1 MKALIAPGILL
12 MRRLSLVQKFLLV
25 SLFMLLPL
33 AYTAFLYFTET
44 QKQIEFM
51 SAERD
56 GLRYLRPLTI
66 LGRLVQGHRDL
77 TYLIAKGYE
86 QKKPIRDDIQKKI
99 RATIAEVNLMEN
111 ELGLSYGSAA
121 QWGKVHNKLN
131 ALTVNDDSQDSE
143 GMFDEHTEIVKE
155 IQSLISLVTLKSN
168 LLLDSDT
175 ASYLLMDI
183 VTNNLPKLSER
194 VAIARGVGI
203 GFVMRTELTPDE
215 RAKLVVLES
224 LARERYVELRGSV
237 ETAIAESSEL
247 KVAFDETLKGLADV
261 SQFLND
267 MPSITSAGGL
277 SVITA
282 EAYFKSGTAAFDQ
295 LSKASERALPRLD
308 TLISKRIKQYRQQD
322 ILIQGVAFLCLLL
335 ALYLFFAFYYTV
347 KSGIGFLKK
356 ALGRVA
362 EGDLTGKIDSRAS
375 DEIGSLTNTLRD
387 TKMRLTELTLEINRA
402 AEHVYLASN
411 QISDANENLSQR
423 TESQAST
430 IEQTSASL
438 EELTATVQR
447 NAESAS
453 DANELSQDSARTAEE
468 GRASMKHLTTTM
480 SEIEASTAK
489 IGEIIS
495 LIDNIAFQTN
505 ILALNAA
512 VEAARA
518 GEQGRGFAVVAAEVR
533 NLAHHSADAAKQ
545 IKGLVAQTRE
555 KVSVGVRSVDD
566 TLKTIQESLI
576 STKRVAALMNE
587 IAAASREQSD
597 GIGQVNRAVIQ
608 MDDANQQN
616 AAMVQQ
622 ATATTE
628 SLKDQA
634 NALVSTV
641 GRFKV
646 DGRASEVPMVT
657 LNKVHAAN
665 PSVSTRQR
673 QPSTVRTEPVP
684 AQINEEWTEF

>member
-1 MKALIAPGILL
+1 MKALIAPGVHV

-25 SLFMLLPL
+25 SFFLLVPL
-33 AYTAFLYFTET
+33 AYTALLYFNET
-44 QKQIEFM
+44 QKQIGFM
-51 SAERD
+51 SSERD
-56 GLRYLRPLTI
+56 GLRYLRPLVK
-66 LGRLVQGHRDL
+66 LGRLAQEHRGL
-77 TYLIAKGYE
+77 TDLIAKGYE
-86 QKKPIRDDIQKKI
+86 QKKPIRAEIQQKI
-99 RATIAEVNLMEN
+99 RATIADINLIEK
-111 ELGLSYGSAA
+111 ELGPSYGSATL
-121 QWGKVHNKLN
+121 WGKVTSKLN
-131 ALTVNDDSQDSE
+131 RLTVNDESQDPE
-143 GMFDEHTEIVKE
+143 GTFGQDVELVKE
-155 IQSLISLVTLKSN
+155 IQNLINLVTLKSN
-168 LLLDSDT
+168 LLLDSDPV
-175 ASYLLMDI
+175 SYLLMDI

-194 VAIARGVGI
+194 VAVARSVGI
-203 GFVMRTELTPDE
+203 GFVMRTDLTPDD
-215 RAKLVVLES
+215 RARLIVLES
-224 LARERYVELRGSV
+224 LARERYLDLRSNV

-247 KVAFDETLKGLADV
+247 KVELDEIVKGLADV
-261 SQFLND
+261 SQFLSD
-267 MPSITSAGGL
+267 MPFITSAGGL

-282 EAYFKSGTAAFDQ
+282 EAYFKSGAAAFDQ
-295 LSKASERALPRLD
+295 LGRASERALPHLD
-308 TLISKRIKQYRQQD
+308 NLISKRIKKYHQQNL
-322 ILIQGVAFLCLLL
+322 LIQGVAFFCLLL
-335 ALYLFFAFYYTV
+335 AFYLFFAFYYTV
-347 KSGIGFLKK
+347 KSGIAFLKK

-362 EGDLTGKIDSRAS
+362 EGDLTGKIDARAT
-375 DEIGSLTNTLRD
+375 DEIGSLTLTLRD
-387 TKMRLTELTLEINRA
+387 TQTRLAELTLEINRA

-438 EELTATVQR
+438 EELTSTVRR
-447 NAESAS
+447 NAESAN
-453 DANELSQDSARTAEE
+453 DANELSQDSARTAED
-468 GRASMKHLTTTM
+468 GRVSMKHLAVTM
-480 SEIEASTAK
+480 SEIESSTAK

-555 KVSVGVRSVDD
+555 KVSVGVHSVDD

-576 STKRVAALMNE
+576 GTKRVAALMIE

-646 DGRASEVPMVT
+646 DGRASDVPMVA

-665 PSVSTRQR
+665 QNVSARQHKPLPAR
-673 QPSTVRTEPVP
+673 AEPLP
-684 AQINEEWTEF
+684 AQVTEEWTEF